1 MYFWFYTAIVV
12 ILLSILFFLYNWRIT
27 MANCDNCRFG
37 HWEETR
43 FNNYDFVCDKEQKV
57 SNWDF
62 ECKFFQTYEDIPKF
76 CFENKCENGYP
87 KEVTMRVEDFEN
99 INPNDTFVVEKTYYV
114 DNNLYNIELRKV
126 DIND

>member
-1 MYFWFYTAIVV
+1 
-12 ILLSILFFLYNWRIT
+12 

-37 HWEETR
+37 HWKETR

-99 INPNDTFVVEKTYYV
+99 INPNDTFIVEKTYYV

-126 DIND
+126 EDDN